1 VPRPRWTA
9 ALLAFGVASLLCAA
23 SAPAKEARR
32 SAAKGRSPGARPAST
47 PATVTDRADQDE
59 AEPES
64 ADSDPADRRGGE
76 RRVHLIVID
85 AGINPATA
93 DFIHE
98 SIGRASRDGA
108 QALIIELDTP
118 GGLLESAKLIVKDLL
133 GAPLPVV
140 VYVAPSGAGAAS
152 AGVFVTMAANIAA
165 MAPGT
170 NIGAAHPVG
179 GQGENIDGDMR
190 AKVESFT
197 VSMSKTIARERGRN
211 AEWAEK
217 AVRQSVSV
225 TEQEAVQLHVV
236 DLVAT
241 NLDDLLRQ
249 IDGREVTVKGATRRL
264 DVAGAEV
271 VRQEMRLKQKLLN
284 VIANPNVAYLLLMAG
299 LLGLYVEFTHPGV
312 FFPGVAGGICLL
324 LGLTALQVLPI
335 NYSGLALIGLG
346 LALLI
351 SELFLPSFGVLGVGG
366 IVAFVLGSLL
376 LFDTSASDLTV
387 DRNIV
392 YAAAA
397 TFGGFTLLVSYL
409 VVRTQRGKPSMGR
422 EGLIGEIGEVRQR
435 IAEPP
440 GGKILVHGEY
450 WNATADEPIEVGEQA
465 EVTQMNGLRLKV
477 RRVGGRETTDD
488 RQQTTDNRRQ
498 TTDDRRQTTMTGNT

>member
-1 VPRPRWTA
+1 LPASFLWRATLAA
-9 ALLAFGVASLLCAA
+9 ALSALTAVATGVA
-23 SAPAKEARR
+23 KETPRSTSHRR
-32 SAAKGRSPGARPAST
+32 PTATRPADA
-47 PATVTDRADQDE
+47 PGGVADHDTADHEVADAEDPERE
-59 AEPES
+59 A
-64 ADSDPADRRGGE
+64 ADGHAGAH
-76 RRVHLIVID
+76 RVNLIVVD
-85 AGINPATA
+85 GGINPATV
-93 DFIHE
+93 DFIQE
-98 SIGRASRDGA
+98 SIADASREGA
-108 QALIIELDTP
+108 QVLIIELDTP

-190 AKVESFT
+190 DKVENFT
-197 VSMSKTIARERGRN
+197 ASLSKAIAQERGRN
-211 AEWAEK
+211 VEWAEK
-217 AVRQSVSV
+217 AVRESVSI

-236 DLVAT
+236 DLVASS
-241 NLDDLLRQ
+241 LDDLVRKL
-249 IDGREVTVKGATRRL
+249 DGREVTVKGAKLRL
-264 DVAGAEV
+264 DVTGAEI
-271 VRQEMRLKQKLLN
+271 VRKEMRLKQKLLN
-284 VIANPNVAYLLLMAG
+284 IIANPNVAYLLMMAG

-376 LFDTSASDLTV
+376 LFDRSASDLTV

-409 VVRTQRGKPSMGR
+409 VVRTQRSKPSLGR
-422 EGLIGEIGEVRQR
+422 EGLIGETGEVRQR
-435 IAEPP
+435 IAESA
-440 GGKILVHGEY
+440 GGKLLVHGEY
-450 WNATADEPIEVGEQA
+450 WNAVADEPIEVGEEA
-465 EVTQMNGLRLKV
+465 EVTHVSGLRLKV
-477 RRVGGRETTDD
+477 RRVGKP
-488 RQQTTDNRRQ
+488 RQQSPRPA
-498 TTDDRRQTTMTGNT
+498 